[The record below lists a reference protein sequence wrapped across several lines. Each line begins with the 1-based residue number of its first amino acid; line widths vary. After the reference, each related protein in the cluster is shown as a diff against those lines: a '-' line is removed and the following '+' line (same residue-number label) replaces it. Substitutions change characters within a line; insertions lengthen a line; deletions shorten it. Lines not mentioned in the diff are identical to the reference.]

1 MVIVLKRWVSSMK
14 FFKHLKVVLKHKWF
28 VFKYAKK
35 LGIGWLGFIHDTSKF
50 TPTEF
55 LRSVKY
61 FDGHR
66 SPTIIERKTHDN
78 FSYICVRHTG
88 RNKHH
93 WQYWVDYTN
102 EDIVINRIPYKRNLE
117 YVADILSAS
126 RVYNPKDFD
135 LMVAYNYFA
144 SHSKRY
150 LMHPASKEF
159 ILWCV
164 KEAHDNG
171 FKSVKKKVTRAKYD
185 EIAAKYPNTIIVPI
199 SDNFLS
205 NFDIK

>member
-1 MVIVLKRWVSSMK
+1 MK

-28 VFKYAKK
+28 VFKYARK
-35 LGIGWLGFIHDTSKF
+35 LGIPLLGFFHDTSKF

-61 FDGHR
+61 FDGR
-66 SPTIIERKTHDN
+66 KSPTIVERKAHDN

-102 EDIVINRIPYKRNLE
+102 DDMIVNRIPYKRNLE

-126 RVYNPKDFD
+126 RVYNPKDYG
-135 LMVAYNYFA
+135 LMVAYNYFYN
-144 SHSKRY
+144 HSKYY

-164 KEAHDNG
+164 KEAYDNG
-171 FKSVKKKVTRAKYD
+171 FKAVKKKISKVKYE
-185 EIAAKYPNTIIVPI
+185 EISQKYPNTIMIPI
-199 SDNFLS
+199 AKIGLE
-205 NFDIK
+205 NFDIKE